1 MVTLL
6 VFVAELDSLADK
18 IAESLFVTDTESDML
33 SASVGVR
40 VNNIVLDTVCDAV
53 EDTDNVLDAL
63 NADVTLTD
71 GEESLPSFS
80 ELLVFVSDVDTVSED
95 PDTVVEKERLAL
107 RVIVW
112 LTSAVSVEVVDL
124 VSTEVFVRLNDR
136 DSVIDTLDSADSV
149 REVEASCETD
159 ADSDEELDSVS
170 VADEVLDKLVDCDE
184 DLDMEAANVRDSVVD
199 GVSDRVLDKVVDVV
213 VVAVELGID
222 DRVSEDDV
230 FPDSEEVYDEGNVVE
245 WLVVTDL
252 ETDSDVVDDLNKLP
266 EAVAELDVS
275 VPDTVADAC
284 VPESVTDS
292 ETVDACDRLAED
304 DAACVMEEEFVGLA
318 DTVAVV
324 VTDRDTERDTV
335 SASVAVE
342 DTENV

>member
-1 MVTLL
+1 MEIDA
-6 VFVAELDSLADK
+6 VAEALSKKVLLAVG
-18 IAESLFVTDTESDML
+18 ESLS
-33 SASVGVR
+33 SVS
-40 VNNIVLDTVCDAV
+40 DAV
-53 EDTDNVLDAL
+53 
-63 NADVTLTD
+63 
-71 GEESLPSFS
+71 S
-80 ELLVFVSDVDTVSED
+80 ENEFD
-95 PDTVVEKERLAL
+95 
-107 RVIVW
+107 
-112 LTSAVSVEVVDL
+112 
-124 VSTEVFVRLNDR
+124 
-136 DSVIDTLDSADSV
+136 
-149 REVEASCETD
+149 
-159 ADSDEELDSVS
+159 LDSVP
-170 VADEVLDKLVDCDE
+170 E
-184 DLDMEAANVRDSVVD
+184 
-199 GVSDRVLDKVVDVV
+199 
-213 VVAVELGID
+213 
-222 DRVSEDDV
+222 
-230 FPDSEEVYDEGNVVE
+230 P
-245 WLVVTDL
+245 DL